1 MLLALGRSRLIL
13 QFFDSIQVGNSSL
26 AILTTTTWLT
36 HAKPLQ
42 DDSTYTTGHFWD
54 FDLRCSLVCDATR
67 VTRIPY
73 AHTVPYP
80 QPGPAHTTREGEHD
94 AQHATQ
100 HNGTRLPRRTY
111 GTVQPYSMA
120 HDDTTRCTH
129 GTPCPTATRIHLE
142 HDTQHATQHNATRPP
157 RRTYSMAHDDTT
169 RCTHGTP
176 CPTRLRLVLYTCAD
190 SVSRGHLPPLI
201 SSGLRAYKLDAERDV
216 NGRLSGWGWTG
227 RAPFG
232 IRQHLQ
238 QWPLLQAR
246 PCCQR
251 TPTGNCEQGADSSTS
266 VRRAC
271 GVRILCQVAA
281 RPRGGLVE
289 VVQRFGTWCA
299 RTMDLARCQRA
310 CWGGKGA
317 RG

>member
-42 DDSTYTTGHFWD
+42 DDSTYTTVSFWD
-54 FDLRCSLVCDATR
+54 FDLRCSRWYAMPR
-67 VTRIPY
+67 ARREYRTRIPSRTRSR
-73 AHTVPYP
+73 APRTRRARASTTHSTPHNTTGRDFHAARTV
-80 QPGPAHTTREGEHD
+80 R
-94 AQHATQ
+94 
-100 HNGTRLPRRTY
+100 
-111 GTVQPYSMA
+111 YSMA